1 MLIND
6 KSVLKDVLQSVAGTW
21 DLSSDDGWKV
31 LELGK
36 VRLFKKILTKGSN
49 VLPKRFLNNR
59 NEVCPVMLFTKNGMT
74 GQTLDLQ
81 QNAIEA
87 NYLWS
92 NWSSLPFFGGA
103 SNGQS

>member
-21 DLSSDDGWKV
+21 DCWKV

-81 QNAIEA
+81 QNAIEVQE
-87 NYLWS
+87 NCVCLIIQ
-92 NWSSLPFFGGA
+92 F
-103 SNGQS
+103 

>member
-6 KSVLKDVLQSVAGTW
+6 KSVFKDVLQALTGTW
-21 DLSSDDGWKV
+21 DLSKNDEDGWCCI
-31 LELGK
+31 EQGK

-59 NEVCPVMLFTKNGMT
+59 NEVCPVMLFTKNGIT

-81 QNAIEA
+81 QNAIDVQE
-87 NYLWS
+87 NCVCLIIQ
-92 NWSSLPFFGGA
+92 F
-103 SNGQS
+103 

>member
-6 KSVLKDVLQSVAGTW
+6 KSILKDVLQSIAGTW
-21 DLSSDDGWKV
+21 DLSTDDGWKV

-36 VRLFKKILTKGSN
+36 VRLFKKLIQAGSN

-59 NEVCPVMLFTKNGMT
+59 NEVCPVMLFTKDGIT

-81 QNAIEA
+81 QNAIEVQE
-87 NYLWS
+87 NCVCLIIQ
-92 NWSSLPFFGGA
+92 F
-103 SNGQS
+103 